1 MNGAVFLDRDNTIIH
16 NDGDL
21 GDPAQVR
28 LIQGAASAI
37 ASLKGLNYRI
47 IVVTNQGGVARG
59 KFTEADVDRVNERI
73 NELIRANSGVFI
85 DRFYYCPYHPEG
97 TVDRYRRDH
106 PWRKPRPGMLL
117 QAARDLG
124 LDLRQSW
131 MIGDQMRDV
140 QAGFSAGVVPI
151 LLSPEGGTP
160 PLTKALPPGVT
171 IAPEDRGATAKMV
184 AIEPVRD
191 FFVVRSLIEAV
202 RLVGQKSRPTNV
214 TAAMK
219 TERVEVVAKAQP
231 RVGVGSFDPPAVTTA
246 SDLDAIPQTVVI
258 VNEAATQ
265 DAAIKEEASVTAK
278 RRPRSDRSKHAKDT
292 NTTNTSDGND
302 DEAISS
308 TSHVIQEI
316 ESKAKEELLLAPVRV
331 AEPDGKDSAESKAAE
346 ASRNM
351 SAPESRPSKASNR
364 KQTQLTDE
372 AQPTKVAIAPILM
385 PAALPLD
392 LAAPSQSS
400 TATLSPKKVSSPA
413 TTSRESKST
422 PGISEP
428 AAADSQEPSSLPSE
442 ATSSATP
449 GSSPMSAEQTL
460 RQILQEL
467 RSQRKV
473 AGEFTYA
480 GVMAIVL
487 QMVAGVCLLAGL
499 LMGSGD
505 DGLFL
510 RWMACA
516 VLLQLA
522 TLAMLLFR
530 KT

>member
-1 MNGAVFLDRDNTIIH
+1 
-16 NDGDL
+16 
-21 GDPAQVR
+21 
-28 LIQGAASAI
+28 
-37 ASLKGLNYRI
+37 
-47 IVVTNQGGVARG
+47 
-59 KFTEADVDRVNERI
+59 
-73 NELIRANSGVFI
+73 
-85 DRFYYCPYHPEG
+85 
-97 TVDRYRRDH
+97 
-106 PWRKPRPGMLL
+106 
-117 QAARDLG
+117 
-124 LDLRQSW
+124 
-131 MIGDQMRDV
+131 
-140 QAGFSAGVVPI
+140 
-151 LLSPEGGTP
+151 
-160 PLTKALPPGVT
+160 
-171 IAPEDRGATAKMV
+171 
-184 AIEPVRD
+184 
-191 FFVVRSLIEAV
+191 
-202 RLVGQKSRPTNV
+202 
-214 TAAMK
+214 
-219 TERVEVVAKAQP
+219 
-231 RVGVGSFDPPAVTTA
+231 
-246 SDLDAIPQTVVI
+246 VVI

-292 NTTNTSDGND
+292 NTTNNSDGND

-372 AQPTKVAIAPILM
+372 AQPTKVAIAPILT

-428 AAADSQEPSSLPSE
+428 AAADSQEPSSLPFE